1 MTVNSLRERKKAATK
16 ERIYLEALELF
27 RKEGFSSTT
36 VDEIAEAAEVS
47 KGTFFNYY
55 TSKESLLR
63 YAGERYAAVAAGT
76 VQATMQDAHLTL
88 RQKLS
93 RMLNLLAAAVDTNR
107 DVVQVAVIEVLKA
120 PNAVAEIPYRGSL
133 QDAVTALLAE
143 GQARGE
149 MRPDLSPSV
158 VSSAIISIYFMRV
171 FEWGSSKDPAPF
183 GQHLEEL
190 LDLLWEGIVP
200 GR

>member
-1 MTVNSLRERKKAATK
+1 MTVLSLRERKKAATK

-27 RKEGFSSTT
+27 RRKGFAAAT

-55 TSKESLLR
+55 ASKESLLH
-63 YAGERYAAVAAGT
+63 YAGERYASAAAQA
-76 VQATMQDAHLTL
+76 VQATLRDPHLAL

-93 RMLNLLAAAVDTNR
+93 LMLSQLASAVDANR
-107 DVVQVAVIEVLKA
+107 GVVQVAVLEVLKA
-120 PNAVAEIPYRGSL
+120 PEAVAEIPYRGSL

-149 MRPDLSPSV
+149 MRADVSPAL
-158 VSSAIISIYFMRV
+158 VSSAIISLYFMRV
-171 FEWGSSKDPAPF
+171 FEWGSSRDPAPF

-190 LDLLWEGIVP
+190 LDLLWEGIEP
-200 GR
+200 RR